1 MRRLF
6 ALLVICAGLLG
17 VTAPAL
23 ACVAAALAGDCC
35 PPGQTTGCG
44 EQAPIERVEAP
55 AVAVCCLSA
64 PVTSPIVAIE
74 SARKAQGERVDSS
87 PEPLPVIGP
96 IAASVALDVRPA
108 RAPPIGASF
117 VDASLTYLQTGRLR
131 L

>member
-6 ALLVICAGLLG
+6 ALLVVCAGLLG

-44 EQAPIERVEAP
+44 EQAPIERVEAA
-55 AVAVCCLSA
+55 AVAVCCVSA
-64 PVTSPIVAIE
+64 PASSPIVAIE
-74 SARKAQGERVDSS
+74 STRKAQGERVDSS
-87 PEPLPVIGP
+87 PEPLPVIAS
-96 IAASVALDVRPA
+96 IVASVALDA
-108 RAPPIGASF
+108 RSARDAPITAAF
-117 VDASLTYLQTGRLR
+117 ADASLTYLQTGRLR